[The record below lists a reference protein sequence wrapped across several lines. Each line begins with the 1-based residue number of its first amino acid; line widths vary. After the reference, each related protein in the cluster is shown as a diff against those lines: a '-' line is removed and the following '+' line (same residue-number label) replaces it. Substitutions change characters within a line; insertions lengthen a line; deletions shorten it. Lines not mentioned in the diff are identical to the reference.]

1 MENDHDDYN
10 ENDRWRTT
18 TTMTTTRT
26 TGKDDRTFEEGGTTM
41 RRFEDTMRT
50 TGATTDHV
58 RGDRPTDDWETIDQR
73 RAIRDRRR
81 TATKKSHDMLS

>member
-1 MENDHDDYN
+1 
-10 ENDRWRTT
+10 
-18 TTMTTTRT
+18 
-26 TGKDDRTFEEGGTTM
+26 
-41 RRFEDTMRT
+41 MRT